1 MYSGDVPSG
10 PPDSYL
16 PRVLDVE
23 LDELMSGAPAIA
35 IDGPKGVGKT
45 ATCLRRA
52 SSVYSLDDGAQRA
65 LLEADPGR
73 LERDPRPI
81 LVDEWQRLPASWD
94 LVRRSVDA
102 DPTPGRFLLT
112 GSAVPIEA
120 PVHSGAGRIVSLR
133 MRPLTLS
140 ERGLERPTVSL
151 ANLLTGRRP
160 SIDGST
166 TVDLSAYADEIVRSG
181 FPAIRG
187 TAPRARRALLDGYLG
202 RIVQRDFA
210 EQGRRVRRPETLRGW
225 LRAYAAATA
234 TTASYQVLLEAA
246 TPGEGEKPAKTTS
259 IVYRDVLEQLWLI
272 EPQPAWTP
280 THNHLSRLGQAPK
293 HHLADPALAARL
305 IGADATALL
314 TGRDPGPQRL
324 RDGDLFG
331 RLFESSVT
339 LGVRVFA
346 QAAEARVFHLRTRNG
361 DHEVDI
367 IVERGDGRVVALE
380 VKLSPSVTEHDVIHL
395 RWLGTR
401 LGSDLLDAAVIT
413 TGRDAY
419 RRPDGVA
426 VIPAALLGA

>member
-1 MYSGDVPSG
+1 VTPRSAEP
-10 PPDSYL
+10 YL

-52 SSVYSLDDGAQRA
+52 ATVYPLDDATQRA

-73 LERDPRPI
+73 LDRDPQPI
-81 LVDEWQRLPASWD
+81 LVDEWQRFPAAWD

-102 DPTPGRFLLT
+102 APTPGRFLLT
-112 GSAVPIEA
+112 GSAAPIEA

-140 ERGLERPTVSL
+140 ERGIERPTVSL
-151 ANLLTGRRP
+151 EELLAGGRP
-160 SIDGST
+160 ALYGST
-166 TVDLSAYADEIVRSG
+166 TVDLVGYADEIVRSG

-187 TAPRARRALLDGYLG
+187 AGPRARRALLDGYIE

-210 EQGRRVRRPETLRGW
+210 DQGRPIRRPETLRGW

-246 TPGEGEKPAKTTS
+246 TPGEAEKPAKSTT
-259 IVYRDVLEQLWLI
+259 IAYRDVLAQLWLI
-272 EPQPAWTP
+272 EPQPAWLP
-280 THNHLSRLGQAPK
+280 TRNLLHRLGQAPK

-305 IGADATALL
+305 IGADTNALL
-314 TGRDPGPQRL
+314 AGRDPGPERL

-331 RLFESSVT
+331 RLFESLVT

-361 DHEVDI
+361 DHETDI
-367 IVERGDGRVVALE
+367 IVERDDGRVVALE
-380 VKLSPSVTEHDVIHL
+380 VKLSPSVTERDVSHL
-395 RWLGTR
+395 HWLGNR

-413 TGRDAY
+413 TGREAY
-419 RRPDGVA
+419 RRPDGIA
-426 VIPAALLGA
+426 VVPAALLGP